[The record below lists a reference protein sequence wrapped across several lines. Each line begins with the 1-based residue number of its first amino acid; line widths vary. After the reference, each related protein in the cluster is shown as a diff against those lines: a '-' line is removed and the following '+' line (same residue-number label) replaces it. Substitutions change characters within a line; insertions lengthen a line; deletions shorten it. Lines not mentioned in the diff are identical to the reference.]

1 MSFILDALKKAD
13 EARHPTAL
21 SSLGKIRVPRLT
33 PRHARWPWVV
43 GGAALL
49 AVNAG
54 VIAYVVWPK
63 AVSVTAPARD
73 SRPATAAV
81 SPVASARPPEASLP
95 ARPSGPV
102 AAVPPAEPPPAAP
115 VAPVRARAENIA
127 PAEPVK
133 PIERSPVPAEP
144 TKRIERSPVPTPPDV
159 RGTLAAPPPT
169 RVTPPPA
176 SPSSQAPPRQPPV
189 PPVPPAPSSAAS
201 GAPPTVAT
209 MPPSVPAA
217 SPRQPSVEPPRAEP
231 TRPAMTT
238 PGPATPAGGAD
249 EISKLKLTVHVWS
262 DKPAERLVF
271 INGRKYVQ
279 GDRIEDKVL
288 LEEITP
294 EGAAVSYQGRRSLL
308 RP

>member
-13 EARHPTAL
+13 EARHPTAS

-73 SRPATAAV
+73 SRPATAAG

-95 ARPSGPV
+95 GRPPGPV
-102 AAVPPAEPPPAAP
+102 AAVPPAEPPRAAP
-115 VAPVRARAENIA
+115 VAPVRAAESIA

-133 PIERSPVPAEP
+133 PIERAPVPTEP
-144 TKRIERSPVPTPPDV
+144 TKRIERSPVPTHPDV

-176 SPSSQAPPRQPPV
+176 SPSSQAPTRQ
-189 PPVPPAPSSAAS
+189 PPVPPAPSSVAS

-209 MPPSVPAA
+209 MPPPGAAA

-231 TRPAMTT
+231 TRPAVTT
-238 PGPATPAGGAD
+238 PAPATPAGGGD
-249 EISKLKLTVHVWS
+249 EISKLKLTVHVWA